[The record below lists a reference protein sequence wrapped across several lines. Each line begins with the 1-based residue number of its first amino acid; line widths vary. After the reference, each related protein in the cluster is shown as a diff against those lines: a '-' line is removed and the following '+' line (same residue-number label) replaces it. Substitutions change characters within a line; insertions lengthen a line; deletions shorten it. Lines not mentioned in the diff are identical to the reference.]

1 VAVAAVLVHRKH
13 QEAVV
18 AVFGL
23 EVFSQAEASSAPV
36 QMERLTPVA
45 AVGVPEAMTFLALM
59 VVQVVPVS
67 S

>member
-1 VAVAAVLVHRKH
+1 MLVHRKH

-23 EVFSQAEASSAPV
+23 EVFSQAEASSAPEQTV
-36 QMERLTPVA
+36 RQTPAA

-59 VVQVVPVS
+59 GAQVVPVS
-67 S
+67 L